1 MKVCSAYIVYNI
13 YQPNNIDMKNL
24 LGILTICI
32 LTVSLAPAQD
42 IKFDVYNGEKSDAK
56 DLKTSDE
63 QQGAKRI
70 QSGTSTEWDYGKI
83 ERASTGVRFFKFSNT
98 GTAPLVISNAKGS
111 CGCTVP
117 SYPKEPIMPGAVGYI
132 KVKYDTKRVG
142 AFTKYVTLTTN
153 ATSNTSTRLKITG
166 TVEAEAP
173 PTPLKE
179 KNMFN

>member
-1 MKVCSAYIVYNI
+1 MKICLAHIDYYI
-13 YQPNNIDMKNL
+13 YQTNNIEMKNL
-24 LGILTICI
+24 LGIFTICM
-32 LTVSLAPAQD
+32 LSVSLTFAQD
-42 IKFDVYNGEKSDAK
+42 IKFDVYNGEKSDSK

-63 QQGAKRI
+63 QQGAKLI
-70 QSGTSTEWDYGKI
+70 QTGTSTEWNYGKI
-83 ERASTGVRFFKFSNT
+83 EKSSTGVRFFKFSNT

-166 TVEAEAP
+166 TVEAEVP

-179 KNMFN
+179 KNMFD